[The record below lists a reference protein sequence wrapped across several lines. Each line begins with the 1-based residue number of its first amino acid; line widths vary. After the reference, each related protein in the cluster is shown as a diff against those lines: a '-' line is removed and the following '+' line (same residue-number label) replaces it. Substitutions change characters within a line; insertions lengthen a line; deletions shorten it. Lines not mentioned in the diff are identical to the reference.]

1 MYSVL
6 DPEKYYREPSGNAEE
21 LYTHINKRKEF
32 NELDIRNLE
41 LSHQLG
47 EGQFGEVYKGRV
59 KNGKIV
65 AVKRLREGASEDEKI
80 KLLKEAAIIGQFNH
94 PNIVRL
100 VGVAMDDDK
109 VLCVHSI

>member
-1 MYSVL
+1 M
-6 DPEKYYREPSGNAEE
+6 
-21 LYTHINKRKEF
+21 
-32 NELDIRNLE
+32 
-41 LSHQLG
+41 
-47 EGQFGEVYKGRV
+47 

-100 VGVAMDDDK
+100 VGVAMDDDN
-109 VLCVHSI
+109 VLCIHSWLCLIYIRIYIGIVYI